1 MLPELKN
8 TEMEI
13 AEGLIACEAPDCEA
27 FEVETLGAT
36 LGAIFKGGPQVH
48 FSHARNH
55 ANEEAQR
62 LSFCGSVATSN
73 T

>member
-36 LGAIFKGGPQVH
+36 LGAIFKGGPQH
-48 FSHARNH
+48 RTLI
-55 ANEEAQR
+55 EKLTRDE
-62 LSFCGSVATSN
+62 G
-73 T
+73 